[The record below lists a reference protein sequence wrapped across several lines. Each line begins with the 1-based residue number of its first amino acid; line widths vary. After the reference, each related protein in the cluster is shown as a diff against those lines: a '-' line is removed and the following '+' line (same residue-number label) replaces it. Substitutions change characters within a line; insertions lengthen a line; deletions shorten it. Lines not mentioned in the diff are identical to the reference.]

1 MIEGLGTINGKVAE
15 KRKMKVEINI
25 HVIKTDIP
33 HSQVEI
39 EIGHHEGHGGG
50 QEEGHPGGHLVVES
64 VRQNLDNVESTK
76 VEILQPEPGIEH
88 RIEGILRTEAATI
101 PHQEVTERENPLTVA
116 GKVLLREGEKDLI
129 GEVIVFQEAAVKHRT
144 ATETGVERG
153 KTSERNFCQ
162 RVHQARLKV
171 KNYPEV
177 IYVINYGGG
186 NRMTMKEMNI
196 PEGDRLVVQGINVA
210 HLEKVTL
217 KTSMIPGTVEGIIN
231 LRRDPLVRDQN
242 KVKTLRTNAQG
253 TLVTQK

>member
-15 KRKMKVEINI
+15 KRKLKVEINI

-33 HSQVEI
+33 RSQVEI
-39 EIGHHEGHGGG
+39 EIGHHEDHGGG

-64 VRQNLDNVESTK
+64 VHQNLDDVESTK
-76 VEILQPEPGIEH
+76 VEILQPEHGIEH
-88 RIEGILRTEAATI
+88 RIEGILRTEVATI
-101 PHQEVTERENPLTVA
+101 PLRGDTERENPRVVA
-116 GKVLLREGEKDLI
+116 GKVLLRGEKDLI
-129 GEVIVFQEAAVKHRT
+129 GEVIVIQGVAVKHRT
-144 ATETGVERG
+144 ATETRVEKG
-153 KTSERNFCQ
+153 KISERNFCQ

-231 LRRDPLVRDQN
+231 LRKDPLVRDQN

-253 TLVTQK
+253 TLVAEK